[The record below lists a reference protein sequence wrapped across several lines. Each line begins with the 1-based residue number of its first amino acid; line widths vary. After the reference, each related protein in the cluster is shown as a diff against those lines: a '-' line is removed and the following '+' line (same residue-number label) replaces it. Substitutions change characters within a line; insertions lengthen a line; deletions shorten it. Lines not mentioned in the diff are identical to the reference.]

1 MTVLATV
8 LFALALLLAGLG
20 GAAAMARV
28 FRNEEDADLRADV
41 VLGLALPAGL
51 VLAALPGW
59 LLSAVSGLRFGAGEI
74 VPVSMDRVV
83 LPLAGVALLAS
94 LALWGK
100 DLLAAAAGARKLFV
114 PAALFF
120 GVFLVYLWLRWPFGD
135 IRQTEKP
142 MDFAVLSGLMTTGS
156 IPFEDPWMS
165 GQLFPYYYFGTFLF
179 ALPARAAR
187 IAPEYAYNLVAALLP
202 ALFALAG
209 FAAVR
214 SRRGS
219 RRLALLG
226 TLLAVFGGTPDGF
239 RQWLAGK
246 SLPDLDFWVSSRRV
260 LNAITEW
267 PLFTFR
273 LADLHPHA
281 VTIPFLVA
289 FAAVAGRVASMP
301 GAVLDAVAM
310 GAVLAANPWDLPA
323 VLLILAAGNLMERD
337 FLAAAIRSFLT
348 FLGSVVILVPFLR
361 SPRPKFHGI
370 TFWPTGTT
378 APEAFLQFG
387 ALVLVPALALGIAVI
402 RSKKRSDEAF
412 LWAGLFPAAGLLA
425 AVLTKKPALGLA
437 AGFLLGVTWLLFR
450 KPEKDGN
457 VAAPPEG
464 ALRAGFLFAASGAAL
479 VVVADVLVVSDTYG
493 EQLRRMNTIFKT
505 WSDAWPLLCLGT
517 ALLLPLVL
525 STRRA
530 RFAIRSLLAVA
541 LLATLFHPLAAA
553 VVRLKLDGGALDGL
567 AWMERETPGDRL
579 AVTWIRRHMKPG
591 AVIAEATGN
600 PYSDYGRI
608 GMATGR
614 PTLLGWA
621 NHEGL
626 WRAESGEAEIRSR
639 QHDLT
644 TIYGSMDIP
653 AVLEVVKRRK
663 IDLLVV
669 GPLELKTYGLN
680 AFPTRGAFQK
690 VFDENGTALYEPMQ

>member
-1 MTVLATV
+1 MTVLAAV

-20 GAAAMARV
+20 GAAAVARV
-28 FRNEEDADLRADV
+28 FRDEADVELRADV
-41 VLGLALPAGL
+41 VLGLALPVGL

-59 LLSAVSGLRFGAGEI
+59 LLSAFSGIRLGASETA
-74 VPVSMDRVV
+74 PVSIGRVV
-83 LPLAGVALLAS
+83 LPLAGLALLAA

-100 DLLAAAAGARKLFV
+100 DLLAATSGARRFLV
-114 PAALFF
+114 PATLFL

-142 MDFAVLSGLMTTGS
+142 MDFAVLSGLMTTQA
-156 IPFEDPWMS
+156 IPFQDPWMS

-187 IAPEYAYNLVAALLP
+187 LAPEYAYNLVAALLP

-209 FAAVR
+209 FAVVR

-219 RRLALLG
+219 RRLALFG
-226 TLLAVFGGTPDGF
+226 ALLAVFGGTPDGF
-239 RQWLAGK
+239 RQWLSGK
-246 SLPDLDFWVSSRRV
+246 TLPDIDFWVSSRRV

-289 FAAVAGRVASMP
+289 FAAVAGRVASVP
-301 GAVLDAVAM
+301 GVLSDVVMAAAVLS
-310 GAVLAANPWDLPA
+310 ANPWDLPA
-323 VLLILAAGNLMERD
+323 VLLILAAGNLMERA
-337 FLAAAIRSFLT
+337 FLP
-348 FLGSVVILVPFLR
+348 SVVRSVATLIGSAVLLVPFLR
-361 SPRPKFHGI
+361 SPRPRFHGI
-370 TFWPTGTT
+370 TFWPGGTT
-378 APEAFLQFG
+378 AAEALLHFG

-425 AVLTKKPALGLA
+425 AVVTKKPALGLA
-437 AGFLLGVTWLLFR
+437 AGFLLGVAWLLFR
-450 KPEKDGN
+450 RPNDGAD

-464 ALRAGFLFAASGAAL
+464 ALRAGFLFAAAGAAL
-479 VVVADVLVVSDTYG
+479 VVVADVLVVADTYG

-505 WSDAWPLLCLGT
+505 WSDAWPLLSFGT
-517 ALLLPLVL
+517 ALLLPVVL
-525 STRRA
+525 SARHARLTIRA
-530 RFAIRSLLAVA
+530 LLAVA
-541 LLATLFHPLAAA
+541 FLATLSHPLAAV
-553 VVRLKLDGGALDGL
+553 VVRLKSEGGTLDGL
-567 AWMERETPGDRL
+567 AWMARETPGDRL
-579 AVTWIRRHMKPG
+579 AVTWIRRHMKSD
-591 AVIAEATGN
+591 AAIAEATGN

-608 GMATGR
+608 GVATGR
-614 PTLLGWA
+614 PTLLGWG

-626 WRAESGEAEIRSR
+626 WRAESGDAEIRSR
-639 QHDLT
+639 EHDLR

-653 AVLEVVKRRK
+653 AVLEVVRRRK
-663 IDLLVV
+663 IDLLVL
-669 GPLELKTYGLN
+669 GPLELKTYGSN